1 MRKIPDLDNHSMKN
15 FSLVMLETGTSTF
28 ATSIFTVL
36 ILWFAISVT
45 KSPLI
50 TGFTSALMTAPLLF
64 GVLAGAAV
72 DQTRHKNA
80 IAVMA
85 AAIKTVSPATLLLI
99 ILFNNATGNIAS
111 LFLSA
116 FTFGI
121 SITFLVPVRAVWQQN
136 FLGKPVY
143 LKGMSVAHLVSRT
156 TRLSGYIAAAF
167 IVPYSLEFSI
177 FLVMALY
184 IISLVS
190 ILLIPPVNVI
200 RAATKKFSA
209 VVKDGFTYIKNS
221 RIITEIVIISAISNL
236 FFGMSDSASTVLIG
250 NVFHLSSSFLGYT
263 FFAISGGGILGS
275 VITAKAKQ
283 VNGVGGKLLILYVL
297 NGTVVSLV
305 ALYPGIYML
314 ISVFFV
320 AGLLLGIS
328 SPIQTAALFGNVDRA
343 KMGVVQ
349 GTMDTFGTSFSS
361 VSGILAGT
369 IMIITFPANVFF
381 IMSGGFIALS
391 ITISMFKALRQVKV

>member
-1 MRKIPDLDNHSMKN
+1 MKN

-64 GVLAGAAV
+64 GVLGGAAV

-85 AAIKTVSPATLLLI
+85 AAIKIVSPATLLLI
-99 ILFNNATGNIAS
+99 ILFNNATENIAS
-111 LFLSA
+111 LFVSA
-116 FTFGI
+116 FIFGI

-136 FLGKPVY
+136 FLRKPVY

-177 FLVMALY
+177 FFVMVFY
-184 IISLVS
+184 IISLGS
-190 ILLIPPVNVI
+190 ILLISPVNGI
-200 RAATKKFSA
+200 RAATRKFSA
-209 VVKDGFTYIKNS
+209 VVKDGFIYIKNS

-236 FFGMSDSASTVLIG
+236 FVGMSDSASTVLIG
-250 NVFHLSSSFLGYT
+250 NVFHLSPSFLGYT

-283 VNGVGGKLLILYVL
+283 VNGVGGKLLILYIL
-297 NGTVVSLV
+297 NGTIVSLV

-314 ISVFFV
+314 VSVFFV

-328 SPIQTAALFGNVDRA
+328 SPIQTAVLLGNVDRA

-369 IMIITFPANVFF
+369 IMIMTFPANVFF
-381 IMSGGFIALS
+381 IMSGGFFALS
-391 ITISMFKALRQVKV
+391 ITISMFKALRQVKL

>member
-1 MRKIPDLDNHSMKN
+1 MKN

>member
-1 MRKIPDLDNHSMKN
+1 MKN

-85 AAIKTVSPATLLLI
+85 AAIKIVSPATLLLI
-99 ILFNNATGNIAS
+99 ILFNNATENIAS
-111 LFLSA
+111 LFVSA
-116 FTFGI
+116 FIFGI

-136 FLGKPVY
+136 FLRKPVY

-177 FLVMALY
+177 FFVMVFY
-184 IISLVS
+184 IISLGS
-190 ILLIPPVNVI
+190 ILLISPVNGI
-200 RAATKKFSA
+200 RAATRKFSA
-209 VVKDGFTYIKNS
+209 VVKDGFIYIKNS

-236 FFGMSDSASTVLIG
+236 FVGMSDSASTVLIG
-250 NVFHLSSSFLGYT
+250 NVFHLSPSFLGYT

-283 VNGVGGKLLILYVL
+283 VNGVGGKLLILYIL
-297 NGTVVSLV
+297 NGTIVSLV

-314 ISVFFV
+314 VSVFFV

-328 SPIQTAALFGNVDRA
+328 SPIQTAVLLGNVDRA

>member
-1 MRKIPDLDNHSMKN
+1 MKN

-85 AAIKTVSPATLLLI
+85 AAIKIVSPATLLLI
-99 ILFNNATGNIAS
+99 ILFNNATENIAS
-111 LFLSA
+111 LFVSA
-116 FTFGI
+116 FIFGI

-136 FLGKPVY
+136 FLRKPVY

-177 FLVMALY
+177 FFVMVFY
-184 IISLVS
+184 IISLGS
-190 ILLIPPVNVI
+190 ILLISPVNGI
-200 RAATKKFSA
+200 RAATRKFSA
-209 VVKDGFTYIKNS
+209 VVKDGFIYIKNS

-236 FFGMSDSASTVLIG
+236 FVGMSDSASTVLIG
-250 NVFHLSSSFLGYT
+250 NVFHLSPSFLGYT

-283 VNGVGGKLLILYVL
+283 VNGVGGKLLILYIL
-297 NGTVVSLV
+297 NGTIVSLV

-314 ISVFFV
+314 VSVFFV

-328 SPIQTAALFGNVDRA
+328 SPIQTAVLLGNVDRA

-369 IMIITFPANVFF
+369 IMIMTFPANVFF

>member
-1 MRKIPDLDNHSMKN
+1 MRKIPDIENYSKKN
-15 FSLVMLETGTSTF
+15 FSLVMIETGTSTF
-28 ATSIFTVL
+28 ATSIFAVL

-50 TGFTSALMTAPLLF
+50 TGFTSALMTAPLLL

-72 DQTRHKNA
+72 DQTKHKNA

-99 ILFNNATGNIAS
+99 ILFNNATENIAS

-136 FLGKPVY
+136 FLRKPVY

-156 TRLSGYIAAAF
+156 TRLSGYIAAAL
-167 IVPYSLEFSI
+167 IIPYSLEFSI

-184 IISLVS
+184 IVSLGS
-190 ILLIPPVNVI
+190 ILLIPPVNGI
-200 RAATKKFSA
+200 RAATRKFSA
-209 VVKDGFTYIKNS
+209 VVKDGFIYIKNS

-236 FFGMSDSASTVLIG
+236 FFGMSDSASAVLIG
-250 NVFHLSSSFLGYT
+250 SVFHLSSSFLGYT

-275 VITAKAKQ
+275 VIMAKVKE
-283 VNGVGGKLLILYVL
+283 VNGIGGKLLILYVL
-297 NGTVVSLV
+297 NGTIVLLV
-305 ALYPGIYML
+305 ALYPGIYTL

-328 SPIQTAALFGNVDRA
+328 SPIETAVLFGNVDRA

-391 ITISMFKALRQVKV
+391 ITIFMFKALKQVKV

>member
-1 MRKIPDLDNHSMKN
+1 MKN

-85 AAIKTVSPATLLLI
+85 AAIKIVSPATLLLI
-99 ILFNNATGNIAS
+99 ILFNNATENISS
-111 LFLSA
+111 LFVSA
-116 FTFGI
+116 FIFGI

-136 FLGKPVY
+136 FLRKPVY

-177 FLVMALY
+177 FFVMVFY
-184 IISLVS
+184 IVSLGS
-190 ILLIPPVNVI
+190 ILLISPVNGI
-200 RAATKKFSA
+200 RAATRKFSA
-209 VVKDGFTYIKNS
+209 VVKDGFIYIKNS

-236 FFGMSDSASTVLIG
+236 FVGMSDSASTVLIG
-250 NVFHLSSSFLGYT
+250 NVFHLSPSFLGYT

-275 VITAKAKQ
+275 VITAKANQ
-283 VNGVGGKLLILYVL
+283 VNGVGGKLLILYIL
-297 NGTVVSLV
+297 NGTIVSLV

-314 ISVFFV
+314 VSVFFV

-328 SPIQTAALFGNVDRA
+328 SPIQTAVLLGNVDRA